1 MFIEFS
7 RKVSELWFISLFVCI
22 ILVLTGYALS
32 CNDLQC
38 AIIIIQVMLVVFCI
52 AWGYIA
58 WKIMKLME
66 KKMQEKENATAIN
79 LLS

>member
-1 MFIEFS
+1 
-7 RKVSELWFISLFVCI
+7 
-22 ILVLTGYALS
+22 
-32 CNDLQC
+32 
-38 AIIIIQVMLVVFCI
+38 MLVVFCI